1 MKTYRIE
8 VVIKPW
14 KEGGYLAEVPAL
26 QGCWCVSD
34 TVEAALD
41 DIQEVITLAIQA
53 REKVGEPLPPD
64 VQEMAPDKHQE
75 HLVLGVAVP

>member
-14 KEGGYLAEVPAL
+14 KEGGYLAEAPAL

-41 DIQEVITLAIQA
+41 DIQEVIALSIQA
-53 REKVGEPLPPD
+53 REKTGEPLPAEVKELVP
-64 VQEMAPDKHQE
+64 EKHQE
-75 HLVLGVAVP
+75 SLVLGVAVP

>member
-1 MKTYRIE
+1 MKSYRIE

-53 REKVGEPLPPD
+53 RRKVGQPLPP
-64 VQEMAPDKHQE
+64 EIEEINPDKEQAR
-75 HLVLGVAVP
+75 LVLGVAVP